1 MKPTRK
7 KTFVLER
14 EKQSFKWK
22 KVLHLNV
29 LWAFC
34 EMREITAIDTYVSN
48 FNT

>member
-22 KVLHLNV
+22 KVL
-29 LWAFC
+29 WAFC